1 MAGPRNTPR
10 REIETLSELFALIRE
25 ARSPGRHRRDDRR
38 RAALNLVR
46 PSAGGSML
54 EPGFEP
60 RRVRPTT
67 TLERVAT
74 NLCRRQ
80 TEQHAWWIL
89 LYRSLATGR
98 RELLFGAQ

>member
-1 MAGPRNTPR
+1 
-10 REIETLSELFALIRE
+10 
-25 ARSPGRHRRDDRR
+25 
-38 RAALNLVR
+38 
-46 PSAGGSML
+46 ML